1 MQGAPSLAAMREA
14 HAALAAQGHVTRALG
29 LLYCQDCG
37 CRRAFVTRDAH
48 CSHITDAECDT
59 CSFSYGRI
67 DIPEQRRGVAQP
79 DGSVREVVTPS
90 RKKVPVIS
98 DKVAAEAA
106 AALRASHAG
115 FARRDEAPRPMP
127 VMPPDDAGSDDSRV
141 SSYLRGQ
148 R

>member
-29 LLYCQDCG
+29 LMHCQDCG

-48 CSHITDAECDT
+48 CAHITDAECDA
-59 CSFSYGRI
+59 CGFSYGRI
-67 DIPEQRRGVAQP
+67 DIPEQRRGVVQP
-79 DGSVREVVTPS
+79 DGSVREVVTPP

>member
-14 HAALAAQGHVTRALG
+14 HAALAAQGFVTRTMG
-29 LLYCQDCG
+29 LMFCQDCG
-37 CRRAFVTRDAH
+37 GQRAFVTRDAH
-48 CSHITDAECDT
+48 CAQISDAECDVCGFT
-59 CSFSYGRI
+59 YGRI
-67 DIPEQRRGVAQP
+67 DIPEVRRGVAQP
-79 DGSVREVVTPS
+79 DGSVREVVTPP
-90 RKKVPVIS
+90 KKRVPVIS